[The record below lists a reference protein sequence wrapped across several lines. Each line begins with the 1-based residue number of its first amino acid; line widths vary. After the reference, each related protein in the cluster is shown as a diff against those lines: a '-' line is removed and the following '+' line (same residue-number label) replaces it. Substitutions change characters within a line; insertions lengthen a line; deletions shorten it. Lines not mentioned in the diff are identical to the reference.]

1 MMIMITLYLASLWA
15 RPGAMRRS
23 EARRVKLSW
32 AECIRSYAFYVIR
45 RNRETS
51 VGYVLFCYWLAII
64 DLNMLNLEASS
75 TRIYYMS
82 MRCEHS
88 QLTFKSLIE
97 GRLSRLPA
105 VAPDPNL
112 LPRGHVPPVGT
123 VLLGSSAG
131 HTEVKGPRNK
141 NVREAL
147 PELRCPVNS
156 GGRFQHT
163 PASVT
168 SAS

>member
-1 MMIMITLYLASLWA
+1 
-15 RPGAMRRS
+15 
-23 EARRVKLSW
+23 
-32 AECIRSYAFYVIR
+32 
-45 RNRETS
+45 
-51 VGYVLFCYWLAII
+51 
-64 DLNMLNLEASS
+64 
-75 TRIYYMS
+75 MS
-82 MRCEHS
+82 MKCEHS
-88 QLTFKSLIE
+88 QLTVTFKSLIE

-105 VAPDPNL
+105 VAPDPHL

-123 VLLGSSAG
+123 VLLRSSAG

>member
-1 MMIMITLYLASLWA
+1 
-15 RPGAMRRS
+15 MRRS

-32 AECIRSYAFYVIR
+32 AEYIRSYAFYVIR

-51 VGYVLFCYWLAII
+51 VGYVLLLVSNH
-64 DLNMLNLEASS
+64 LNMLNLEASS

-131 HTEVKGPRNK
+131 QTEVKGPRNK